1 MQAKKQSILLTIE
14 QEEKEYEEMLK
25 TNAELKEQRDVLAA
39 RLNNMK
45 EQIEVLHAEIGREGA
60 SKKR

>member
-1 MQAKKQSILLTIE
+1 
-14 QEEKEYEEMLK
+14 MLK

>member
-1 MQAKKQSILLTIE
+1 MLTIE

-25 TNAELKEQRDVLAA
+25 TNVELKDQRDALAA
-39 RLNNMK
+39 RLNSMK

-60 SKKR
+60 SKPAFVVFCL